1 MARKNAMRALERTV
15 TVRDRRF
22 LLRVE
27 TSHESAAYAKY
38 ERLREEIWGYPD
50 DHMSSPRNMMCE
62 NVFHEGGSLF
72 LGAFAEAEAGGFET
86 DGNHLV
92 GFCYGFV
99 GVRDKAVGF
108 RDPKNLRFY
117 AQYTGV
123 REAFRSYGLGVL
135 LKEYQREMALGLLGV
150 STIICTYDPLTGV
163 NANRNVRHFGM
174 DVLEYRVATYGE
186 YGGLLNRPDVAT
198 DRFLMS
204 WDLERTGGRP
214 ACDLEAALA
223 APPTVR
229 TAARRVAG
237 KTSELELEVVAGTDT
252 AVAAD
257 PLLVPIPLDF
267 CRMLQETDVTDPE
280 VRRIPVDWRMAT
292 RAVFRALFARGYRV
306 VDFRKA
312 DGRAAVNNYILARAA
327 RAGP

>member
-1 MARKNAMRALERTV
+1 MPPLERTV
-15 TVRDRRF
+15 TVRDKRF

-27 TSHESAAYAKY
+27 TSHEPADYEKY
-38 ERLREEIWGYPD
+38 DDLREAIWGYPE
-50 DHMSSPRNMMCE
+50 DHMSSTRNMMCE

-72 LGAFAEAEAGGFET
+72 LGAFVEAEAGGFKA
-86 DGNHLV
+86 DVGHLV

-135 LKEYQREMALGLLGV
+135 LKDFQREMVLGLLGV
-150 STIICTYDPLTGV
+150 STIICTYDPLTGG
-163 NANRNVRHFGM
+163 NAYRNVHHFGM

-186 YGGLLNRPDVAT
+186 YGGLLNRLDVPT

-204 WDLERTGGRP
+204 WDLERTEERP
-214 ACDLEAALA
+214 AYDLEAALA
-223 APPTVR
+223 APQTIR
-229 TAARRVAG
+229 TARRRVAG
-237 KTSELELEVVAGTDT
+237 KTSEIELEVVAGTDG
-252 AVAAD
+252 AVAGD
-257 PLLVPIPLDF
+257 VLLVPIPLDF
-267 CRMLQETDVTDPE
+267 YVMLLETDVTDPE

-292 RAVFRALFARGYRV
+292 RAVFQALLARGYRV

-312 DGRAAVNNYILARAA
+312 DRRVAANAYVLARAA
-327 RAGP
+327 RTVP